1 MNWKF
6 WDRNSE
12 SEYVIESS
20 EIPATTIFRWFLYDS
35 GIDDPNK
42 YAVSSGFTPVS
53 AEGDEMER
61 KESLQRLLQVIPY
74 KPFVDMMAA
83 INGQVLAET
92 LTETLKEDG
101 IINDDS
107 SLAEDMELMA
117 EIYTRVSAAV
127 LIPALAAALELGIL
141 VNPGSFVSGDFYD
154 K

>member
-6 WDRNSE
+6 WERNSE

-20 EIPATTIFRWFLYDS
+20 DIPATTIFRWFLYDS

-42 YAVSSGFTPVS
+42 YAISSGFTPVS

-141 VNPGSFVSGDFYD
+141 VNPGSFVSGEFYD